1 MAKLVTTTLADSPLT
16 PAQKR
21 QLAKMANLP
30 DEAIDLTE
38 IPEFTPD
45 FFKNAI
51 KNPYCRPG
59 SQARVPD
66 ALKAKIKP

>member
-1 MAKLVTTTLADSPLT
+1 MTKLVTTTLAESPLT
-16 PAQKR
+16 PTQKR

-38 IPEFTPD
+38 IPELTED
-45 FFKNAI
+45 SFKNAI

-66 ALKAKIKP
+66 ALQAKIKP